1 MSAVLNSRPATG
13 SCKEVPPVKQIQ
25 EGIQK
30 DRVWIH
36 VAYCGICMYH
46 SARKCDVA
54 DKFERFNL
62 HGIEKLL
69 KNEKGFEGESMV
81 NLYKNF
87 PLILTTSSP
96 ILLGVGTSCRRSQFE
111 LALLALLAVSHR
123 ILYQSLPLSYSL
135 HLHCCAMLCSCAQ
148 LFFSETWEIG
158 VSQHPSH
165 RQHHRH
171 RVALVDHGRYVQ

>member
-54 DKFERFNL
+54 DKFESFNL

-81 NLYKNF
+81 NIYKF
-87 PLILTTSSP
+87 PANSRHLFAHLARCGH
-96 ILLGVGTSCRRSQFE
+96 LMSQ
-111 LALLALLAVSHR
+111 
-123 ILYQSLPLSYSL
+123 
-135 HLHCCAMLCSCAQ
+135 
-148 LFFSETWEIG
+148 
-158 VSQHPSH
+158 
-165 RQHHRH
+165 
-171 RVALVDHGRYVQ
+171 VAI

>member
-69 KNEKGFEGESMV
+69 KNEKGFEGEPMV
-81 NLYKNF
+81 NLYKKF
-87 PLILTTSSP
+87 PANSRHLFAHLARCGH
-96 ILLGVGTSCRRSQFE
+96 LMSQ
-111 LALLALLAVSHR
+111 
-123 ILYQSLPLSYSL
+123 
-135 HLHCCAMLCSCAQ
+135 
-148 LFFSETWEIG
+148 
-158 VSQHPSH
+158 
-165 RQHHRH
+165 
-171 RVALVDHGRYVQ
+171 VAI